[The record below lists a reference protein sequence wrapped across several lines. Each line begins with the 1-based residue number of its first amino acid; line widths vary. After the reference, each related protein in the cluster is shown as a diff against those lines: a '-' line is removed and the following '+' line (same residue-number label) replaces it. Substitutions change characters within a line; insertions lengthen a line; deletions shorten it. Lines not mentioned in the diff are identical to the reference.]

1 MKETR
6 TNKVD
11 VKRSSA
17 ALAHCHYNA
26 TQANLQYDF
35 EGVHGMAWQVMAWLG
50 YLKGDIMI

>member
-50 YLKGDIMI
+50 YLKVDIMI